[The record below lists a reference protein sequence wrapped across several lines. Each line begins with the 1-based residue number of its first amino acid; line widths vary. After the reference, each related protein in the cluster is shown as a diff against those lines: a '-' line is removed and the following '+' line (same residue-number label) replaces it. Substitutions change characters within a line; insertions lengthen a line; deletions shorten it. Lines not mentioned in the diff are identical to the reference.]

1 MRAGELKQRIELQ
14 TPSRSLNSMNEL
26 IDTYATTATIWA
38 AIEPLTGNRLFLAQQ
53 ANSEVQGICRIR
65 YRTDVNPLMRI
76 KYGTRY
82 FQIIAIIDRDELN
95 KELLLTYKEITI

>member
-14 TPSRSLNSMNEL
+14 SPYRSLNSMNEL
-26 IDTYATTATIWA
+26 IDTYTTKATIWA
-38 AIEPLTGNRLFLAQQ
+38 AIEPLTGNRLFMAQQ

-76 KYGTRY
+76 KYGNRY
-82 FQIIAIIDRDELN
+82 FQIKVIIDRDELN
-95 KELLLTYKEITI
+95 KELHLLYQEITI